1 MGTST
6 LSRFQRGALAQ
17 LVNEGNK
24 SYQVMADAL
33 GVAKATISYELD
45 RVKPYDPELAQ
56 QDADRQKAELRSSFD
71 ADGSIS
77 DFNYQSL
84 TINLVTRNHCGRL

>member
-1 MGTST
+1 MITLGTST

-33 GVAKATISYELD
+33 GSGAKLKLSVD
-45 RVKPYDPELAQ
+45 Q
-56 QDADRQKAELRSSFD
+56 
-71 ADGSIS
+71 S
-77 DFNYQSL
+77 DC
-84 TINLVTRNHCGRL
+84 V

>member
-1 MGTST
+1 MITLGTST

-33 GVAKATISYELD
+33 SVAKATISYELD
-45 RVKPYDPELAQ
+45 RVKPYDPELA
-56 QDADRQKAELRSSFD
+56 
-71 ADGSIS
+71 
-77 DFNYQSL
+77 
-84 TINLVTRNHCGRL
+84 

>member
-6 LSRFQRGALAQ
+6 LSRFQRGTLAQ

-45 RVKPYDPELAQ
+45 RVKPYDPELA
-56 QDADRQKAELRSSFD
+56 
-71 ADGSIS
+71 
-77 DFNYQSL
+77 
-84 TINLVTRNHCGRL
+84 